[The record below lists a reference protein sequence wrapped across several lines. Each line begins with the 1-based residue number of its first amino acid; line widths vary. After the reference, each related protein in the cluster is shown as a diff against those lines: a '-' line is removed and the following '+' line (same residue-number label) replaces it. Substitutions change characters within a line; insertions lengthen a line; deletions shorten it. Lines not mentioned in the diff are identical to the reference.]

1 MTAGDHVRH
10 THESIN
16 IILVSL
22 AKNEMYHFITASALA
37 NTEGQPSEC
46 LNGNARLK
54 HRRVRAG
61 NNHLFPAQ
69 VCA

>member
-37 NTEGQPSEC
+37 NTEGQPSE
-46 LNGNARLK
+46 
-54 HRRVRAG
+54 
-61 NNHLFPAQ
+61 
-69 VCA
+69 